1 MIIYG
6 KDRFFICGIEKV
18 LKQLRRERETPP
30 GQNATAIYVTTGMD
44 MMEMY
49 SLFFSRPPDH
59 YAIFISSERYF
70 DSLGC
75 LFPDL
80 VKLCLSEKTS
90 VEELR
95 QSLQV
100 MSLLAEQNQKSGYTP
115 YTFKFTSAEQ
125 QIMRLIL
132 RGHSLDDIARI
143 RGVSPT
149 TVSVQRNGLM
159 KRTGTKSLQELCSLY
174 SAMRC
179 EPAERSPTRRADEQ
193 NAA

>member
-1 MIIYG
+1 MTIYG
-6 KDRFFICGIEKV
+6 KDRFFIYGIEKI
-18 LKQLRRERETPP
+18 LKQLSSERDSHSRH
-30 GQNATAIYVTTGMD
+30 NAPCIYVTTGMD
-44 MMEMY
+44 MVEMY

-70 DSLGC
+70 DSLGL
-75 LFPDL
+75 LFPGL
-80 VKLCLSEKTS
+80 VKLCLSEKLS
-90 VEELR
+90 AEELR

-100 MSLLAEQNQKSGYTP
+100 MDMLARQNQKPGYTP

-132 RGHSLDDIARI
+132 RGHSVDDIARI

-174 SAMRC
+174 SAMRA
-179 EPAERSPTRRADEQ
+179 PSQIAEQTAG
-193 NAA
+193 